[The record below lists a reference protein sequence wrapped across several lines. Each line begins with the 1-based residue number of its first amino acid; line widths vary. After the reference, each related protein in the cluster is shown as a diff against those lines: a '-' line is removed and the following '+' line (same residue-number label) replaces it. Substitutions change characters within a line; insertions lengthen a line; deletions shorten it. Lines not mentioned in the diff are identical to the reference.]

1 MSKPRILLAD
11 DHLIVLEGE
20 RTVLAERFEVVR
32 TVSDGRSLVEAAL
45 MLEVDLVVL
54 DVSMPLL
61 SGIEAAFRIKASL
74 PETKLLFFTMHSEIS
89 YLQAAFEAGAS
100 GYVLKSAGNRE
111 ILTAVEKVLEGQIY
125 VSSDL
130 SGYWEHLRV
139 PAQAAKA
146 LRLSSRE
153 REVLHLIAEGRSS
166 KEIAGILGVSVKTV
180 SFHRENIK
188 RKLGVRTIA
197 GLTRNAIAGNIM

>member
-20 RTVLAERFEVVR
+20 RTILAERFEIVS

-45 MLEVDLVVL
+45 ALEVDLIIL

-61 SGIEAAFRIKASL
+61 SGIEAAFRIKASR
-74 PETKLLFFTMHSEIS
+74 PATKLLFFTMHSEIS

-100 GYVLKSAGNRE
+100 GYVLKSAKNKE
-111 ILTAVEKVLEGQIY
+111 ILIAADKVLQGQIY
-125 VSSDL
+125 VSADL

-139 PAQAAKA
+139 PEHAAKA
-146 LRLSSRE
+146 LRLSTRE

>member
-20 RTVLAERFEVVR
+20 RAVLAERFEIVGA
-32 TVSDGRSLVEAAL
+32 VSDGRSLVEAAL
-45 MLEVDLVVL
+45 TLEVDLIVL

-61 SGIEAAFRIKASL
+61 SGIEAAFRIKASR
-74 PETKLLFFTMHSEIS
+74 PATKLLFFTMHSEIS

-100 GYVLKSAGNRE
+100 GYVLKSAENKE
-111 ILTAVEKVLEGQIY
+111 ILMAAEKVLEGQIY
-125 VSSDL
+125 VSADL

-139 PAQAAKA
+139 PEQAAKA

-197 GLTRNAIAGNIM
+197 GLTRNAISGNIM

>member
-20 RTVLAERFEVVR
+20 RAVLAERFDIVR
-32 TVSDGRSLVEAAL
+32 AVSDGRSLVEAAL
-45 MLEVDLVVL
+45 LLKVDLIVL

-74 PETKLLFFTMHSEIS
+74 PATKLLFFTMHSEIS
-89 YLQAAFEAGAS
+89 YLQAAFEAGAA
-100 GYVLKSAGNRE
+100 GYVLKSAGNKE

-125 VSSDL
+125 VSADL
-130 SGYWEHLRV
+130 SGYWEHLRA
-139 PAQAAKA
+139 PDQAAKA

-197 GLTRNAIAGNIM
+197 GLTRNAISGNIM

>member
-1 MSKPRILLAD
+1 
-11 DHLIVLEGE
+11 
-20 RTVLAERFEVVR
+20 
-32 TVSDGRSLVEAAL
+32 VEAAL
-45 MLEVDLVVL
+45 MLEVDLIVL

-74 PETKLLFFTMHSEIS
+74 PATKLLFFTMHSEIS

>member
-74 PETKLLFFTMHSEIS
+74 PATKLLFFTMHSEIS

>member
-11 DHLIVLEGE
+11 DHSIVLEGE
-20 RTVLAERFEVVR
+20 IGVLAERFEIVAA
-32 TVSDGRSLVEAAL
+32 VSDGPSLVEAAL
-45 MLEVDLVVL
+45 RLKPDLIVL

-61 SGIEAAFRIKASL
+61 SGIEAAIRIKASL
-74 PETKLLFFTMHSEIS
+74 REVKLLFFTMHSELT
-89 YLQAAFEAGAS
+89 YLQAAFEAGAA
-100 GYVLKSAGNRE
+100 GYVLKSAGTNELIR
-111 ILTAVEKVLEGQIY
+111 AAQQALEGQIY
-125 VSSDL
+125 VSADL
-130 SGYWEHLRV
+130 SSYWGQLRR
-139 PAQAAKA
+139 PDQIAKA

-166 KEIAGILGVSVKTV
+166 KEIAGMLGISVKTV

-197 GLTRNAIAGNIM
+197 GLTRNAIAGGIM